1 MRRKDFACVLLET
14 KEGKGNWANFF
25 KEKIREFAGVEVSE
39 AAAELAC
46 SFFGTN
52 LCHVVELESNGS
64 HVIFVYSRCIVVILS
79 IKVALSLLPSLQEP
93 NSNRNSMLGI

>member
-25 KEKIREFAGVEVSE
+25 KEKNREFAASVEVSE
-39 AAAELAC
+39 SELRA
-46 SFFGTN
+46 SFLGTN